1 MVPEYDTTPIPL
13 DLTDG
18 VMAGMTE
25 REYMLLY
32 GETDPLEREEGLAP
46 ARMGPP
52 RTGLK
57 LQSLMAE
64 NMRSPG
70 S

>member
-1 MVPEYDTTPIPL
+1 MVPEYDTTPTVL

-18 VMAGMTE
+18 AMHGMIE
-25 REYMLLY
+25 IEFMLLF
-32 GETDPLEREEGLAP
+32 GETELLQREEGLAP
-46 ARMGPP
+46 ARMVPL

-64 NMRSPG
+64 SMRSHG